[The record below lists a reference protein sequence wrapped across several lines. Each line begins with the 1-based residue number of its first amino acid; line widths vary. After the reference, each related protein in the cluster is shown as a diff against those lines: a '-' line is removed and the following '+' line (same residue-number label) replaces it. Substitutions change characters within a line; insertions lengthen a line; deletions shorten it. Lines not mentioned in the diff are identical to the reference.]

1 MVDLIAQDRLRKER
15 DSFIET
21 IDESSIKRLASSY
34 HNGDECDFFQP
45 PKCGRF
51 IMSYY
56 VGFLNGDSWVVR
68 VPISPCLAFDAQ
80 HLIEREVVT
89 MHLVSETNIPI
100 PRVIAPTL
108 DDDDFADIP
117 SFVILEYV
125 EGRPLSDVRIQGL
138 SVEKRATL
146 YQGLADIYLQLRSL
160 TFSDLGALAL
170 TDEDDFDVV
179 QGPISA
185 EFNLQQ
191 LAGLQPS
198 RVREVRGPEG
208 PMRTATEY
216 VSLLLAMA
224 WNVFYNSPAVTQDR
238 DDAEQ
243 TLYYLYQFDR
253 FVRRKWFDESLNHEP
268 FVLSHGDLV
277 DRNIIVDDEMRIVA
291 VLGWEWSRVVPL
303 QLFNP
308 PLWLV
313 SNSPELLASRQF
325 YEHHVQELERF
336 MTILRQRE
344 QTYFGGITHLADEWQ
359 DIHRNGGLL
368 VAEALEKMDLEII
381 FYFGFRFCDDSQ
393 VPVDLVRQ
401 FMEDNPARADIVA
414 NKVREGEL
422 YDLECQ
428 HLKLGEYSV
437 DVNLE

>member
-1 MVDLIAQDRLRKER
+1 MVDLIAQDRLQKER

-21 IDESSIKRLASSY
+21 IDESAIRRLASSY
-34 HNGDECDFFQP
+34 HDGDECDFFQP

-56 VGFLNGDSWVVR
+56 VRFPNGDSWVVR

-80 HLIEREVVT
+80 QLVEREVVT
-89 MHLVSETNIPI
+89 MHLVSQTTIPI
-100 PRVIAPTL
+100 PRVIAPNI
-108 DDDDFADIP
+108 DDEDDADIP

-125 EGRPLSDVRIQGL
+125 EGTPLSDVRIQGL
-138 SVEKRATL
+138 SVEKRTTL
-146 YQGLADIYLQLRSL
+146 YQGLADMYLQLRRL
-160 TFSDLGALAL
+160 TFSEIGVLAL
-170 TDEDDFDVV
+170 SEEDEVDVL
-179 QGPISA
+179 QGPVSV

-198 RVREVRGPEG
+198 RVREVRGPRG
-208 PMRTATEY
+208 PVRTATEY

-224 WNVFYNSPAVTQDR
+224 WNTFYSSPAVTQDH

-253 FVRRKWFDESLNHEP
+253 FVRYRWFDKSLDREP
-268 FVLSHGDLV
+268 FVLCHGDLV
-277 DRNIIVDDEMRIVA
+277 DRNIIVDDDMRIVA

-325 YEHHVQELERF
+325 YEYHVEELDKF
-336 MTILRQRE
+336 ITILRQRE
-344 QTYFGGITHLADEWQ
+344 QAHFDGSQLADEWQ
-359 DIHRNGGLL
+359 GIHRNGGLL

-401 FMEDNPARADIVA
+401 FMEDSPARADIVA

-428 HLKLGEYSV
+428 NLRLGEYSV

>member
-1 MVDLIAQDRLRKER
+1 MVDLIAQDRLQRER

-21 IDESSIKRLASSY
+21 IDESSIRRLASSY

-51 IMSYY
+51 IMSYF
-56 VGFLNGDSWVVR
+56 VRFPNNDS
-68 VPISPCLAFDAQ
+68 
-80 HLIEREVVT
+80 
-89 MHLVSETNIPI
+89 LVSQTTIPI
-100 PRVIAPTL
+100 PRVIAPNIDEE
-108 DDDDFADIP
+108 DDAEIP

-125 EGRPLSDVRIQGL
+125 EGTPLSDVRIQGL
-138 SVEKRATL
+138 SIEKRMTL
-146 YQGLADIYLQLRSL
+146 YQGLADIYLQLRNL
-160 TFSDLGALAL
+160 TFSEIGVLAL
-170 TDEDDFDVV
+170 TEEDEVDVV
-179 QGPISA
+179 QGPVSV
-185 EFNLQQ
+185 EYNLQQ

-198 RVREVRGPEG
+198 RVREVRGPRG
-208 PMRTATEY
+208 PVRTAMEY
-216 VSLLLAMA
+216 VSILLAMA
-224 WNVFYNSPAVTQDR
+224 WNVFYNSPAVTQDQ

-253 FVRRKWFDESLNHEP
+253 FVRHDWFDESLDHEP
-268 FVLSHGDLV
+268 FVLAHGDLV
-277 DRNIIVDDEMRIVA
+277 DRNIIVDDDMRIVA

-325 YEHHVQELERF
+325 YEYHVEELDKF
-336 MTILRQRE
+336 VTILRLRE
-344 QTYFGGITHLADEWQ
+344 QAQTGDTRLADEWA
-359 DIHRNGGLL
+359 DIHKKGGLL

-393 VPVDLVRQ
+393 VPLDLVRQ
-401 FMEDNPARADIVA
+401 FMEDNPARIDIVA

-428 HLKLGEYSV
+428 HLRLGEYAAV
-437 DVNLE
+437 DVNFE